1 MIGRNKLI
9 KSAEIAAR
17 NAYAVYSDFKVGA
30 ALLTIEGKMFTG
42 CNVENS
48 SYGLTVCAERVAVF
62 KAVSEGFRNFEAIAV
77 YSDTIPP
84 ARPCGA
90 CLQVLSE
97 FGSDLEILC
106 INSKGGKDKFIL
118 KELLPEGFAFKKENL

>member
-1 MIGRNKLI
+1 MIDWDKLI
-9 KSAEIAAR
+9 GSAESAAQ

-30 ALLTIEGKMFTG
+30 ALLTSDGKIFTG

-48 SYGLTVCAERVAVF
+48 SYGLTVCAERAAVF
-62 KAVSEGFRNFEAIAV
+62 KAVSEGIKNFKAIAV
-77 YSDTIPP
+77 YSEAAPA

-97 FGSDLEILC
+97 FVADMEILC
-106 INSKGGKDKFIL
+106 INSKGERDVFKL
-118 KELLPEGFAFKKENL
+118 KKLLPEGFKFKK

>member
-1 MIGRNKLI
+1 MIDWDKLI
-9 KSAEIAAR
+9 ESAKDAAGK
-17 NAYAVYSDFKVGA
+17 AYAVYSDFKVGA
-30 ALLTIEGKMFTG
+30 ALLTVEGKIFTG

-77 YSDTIPP
+77 YSGGIPP

-97 FGSDLEILC
+97 FGSNLDIMC
-106 INSKGGKDKFIL
+106 INSNGEKDNFTL
-118 KELLPEGFAFKKENL
+118 KELFPEGFSLEK

>member
-1 MIGRNKLI
+1 MIEWERLI
-9 KSAEIAAR
+9 KDAEIAAGK
-17 NAYAVYSDFKVGA
+17 AYAVYSDFKVGA
-30 ALLTIEGKMFTG
+30 ALLTENGNIYTG

-62 KAVSEGFRNFEAIAV
+62 KAVSEGFTDLKAIAI
-77 YSDTIPP
+77 YSDSVPP

-97 FGSDLEILC
+97 FGADLEVLC
-106 INSKGGKDKFIL
+106 VNSGGDRDRFMLRDIF
-118 KELLPEGFAFKKENL
+118 PEGFTFRK